1 MIMHKSL
8 NNKVLDDLNWH
19 ILEELQKN
27 GRLPAVEIGRR
38 SWTLNRNWST
48 GMTYVVAGLGQLGRI
63 AEARAA
69 LADYKELFFADLAS
83 WERLVRRLFPD
94 PTPLDHIAEGLRKAG
109 FE

>member
-1 MIMHKSL
+1 MATRSSELLGKL
-8 NNKVLDDLNWH
+8 PDL
-19 ILEELQKN
+19 L
-27 GRLPAVEIGRR
+27 A
-38 SWTLNRNWST
+38 
-48 GMTYVVAGLGQLGRI
+48 YI